1 MTAISAAEIQLNER
15 ELKARLGGMPA
26 AQAQTL
32 VDACRTAVFREI
44 RAKYTYRE
52 TTVRLTS
59 TGCVLDF
66 GFIESQ
72 NLRRALRG
80 CSRAYV
86 FAATLGHD
94 VDRLLQ
100 SAGLISPLRQFVTDA
115 VASTAIEALCDLA
128 QARLPRPTK
137 ARFSAGYGDF
147 SLDYQQQLLDFL
159 NAQKTIGL
167 SLSASC
173 LMNPTKSVTAIMGI
187 KK

>member
-1 MTAISAAEIQLNER
+1 MTIISATELQLNER
-15 ELKARLGGMPA
+15 ELKMRLGGMPVA
-26 AQAQTL
+26 DAQEL
-32 VDACRTAVFREI
+32 VDACRAAVFRKI
-44 RAKYTYRE
+44 RAKYVYRE
-52 TTVRLTS
+52 TTVRLTP
-59 TGCVLDF
+59 TGCAFDF
-66 GFIESQ
+66 GFVESR
-72 NLRRALRG
+72 NLSQALSG
-80 CSRAYV
+80 CSKAYV

-100 SAGLISPLRQFVTDA
+100 SEGLISPLRQFVTDA
-115 VASTAIEALCDLA
+115 VASAAIEALCDLA

-147 SLDYQQQLLDFL
+147 SLDYQPRLLDFL